1 MQKAHAVKRE
11 PMKKKPAEAS
21 LEIETAERRQLL
33 IRTLSLEP
41 CVALKDHE

>member
-11 PMKKKPAEAS
+11 PMKKPAEAS